1 VTRGLG
7 RVLLLGALST
17 VLDVGVFVA
26 LRAGLDWGLVP
37 ADVVALTLAAAT
49 AYALHRATATAD
61 DPYARWVDRPAAF
74 VRVSLVAGVVD
85 VAVVLGLAALFDPA
99 TAVAVL
105 AVKVP
110 ALVVAGL
117 VRSAGERRVLFRL
130 VRDEQVNR
138 VPRPVPPGDVR
149 LSVVVPAYR
158 EAERIGATVAA
169 LRDALAG
176 VAAEGGL
183 EVVVVDDGSGDGT
196 AEAARVG
203 GADVVLEQ
211 PENRGKGAAVRRG
224 ALAAGGRTIAFTDA
238 DLSYSPDQL
247 LGLLAEVEDG
257 WDVVV
262 GSRRHDDTTT
272 LVKARR
278 LREIGGR
285 AINVLTQVVLLG
297 QYRDTQCGLKAF
309 RSDVARLLFGRSRI
323 DGFAFDVELFH
334 LAERYRL
341 SLTEV
346 PVSVENSPRST
357 VRVARDAT
365 RLVRDLFRIR
375 RWAKRG
381 AYDDAEAGA
390 GDRALPRA

>member
-1 VTRGLG
+1 MTRGLG

-17 VLDVGVFVA
+17 VLDAGAFVA
-26 LRAGLDWGLVP
+26 LRAGLDWALVP
-37 ADVVALTLAAAT
+37 ADVVALALAAVT
-49 AYALHRATATAD
+49 AYALHRATATPD

-74 VRVSLVAGVVD
+74 VRVTLVSGTVD
-85 VAVVLGLAALFDPA
+85 VAVVLALAAVVDPA
-99 TAVAVL
+99 TAAAAL

-110 ALVVAGL
+110 ALVVAGV

-130 VRDEQVNR
+130 VRDEQVHR
-138 VPRPVPPGDVR
+138 VPRPAPPGDVR

-158 EAERIGATVAA
+158 EAERIGTTVAA
-169 LRDALAG
+169 LRDALAT

-196 AEAARVG
+196 AEAARAA

-224 ALAAGGRTIAFTDA
+224 ALAAAGRTVAFTDA

-272 LVKARR
+272 LVRARR

-390 GDRALPRA
+390 GDRALPRT

>member
-17 VLDVGVFVA
+17 VLDAGAFVA
-26 LRAGLDWGLVP
+26 LRQGLGWGVVP
-37 ADVVALTLAAAT
+37 ADLTALVLAAAV
-49 AYALHRATATAD
+49 AYGLHRATATPD

-74 VRVSLVAGVVD
+74 VRISAVAGAVD
-85 VAVVLGLAALFDPA
+85 LTVLVGLVALFDPD
-99 TAVAVL
+99 TAVMDL
-105 AVKVP
+105 AVKLP
-110 ALVVAGL
+110 ALVVAGV
-117 VRSAGERRVLFRL
+117 VRSAGERRLLFRM
-130 VRDEQVNR
+130 VRDTQVNR
-138 VPRPVPPGDVR
+138 VARPDPPGDLR

-158 EAERIGATVAA
+158 EAERIGDTVAA
-169 LRDALAG
+169 LHEALAR
-176 VAAEGGL
+176 VADDGGL

-196 AEAARVG
+196 AGAAEAA
-203 GADVVLEQ
+203 GADVVLVQ

-224 ALAAGGRTIAFTDA
+224 ALAARGRTVAFTDA

-247 LGLLAEVEDG
+247 VRLLSEVEDG

-262 GSRRHDDTTT
+262 GSRRHEDTTT
-272 LVKARR
+272 LVRAGR
-278 LREIGGR
+278 LREVGGR
-285 AINVLTQVVLLG
+285 AINLLTQVVLLG

-309 RSDVARLLFGRSRI
+309 RSDVARLLFARSRI

-346 PVSVENSPRST
+346 PVQVENSSRST
-357 VRVARDAT
+357 VRVARDAV
-365 RLVRDLFRIR
+365 RLVRDLFRVR

-381 AYDDAEAGA
+381 DYDGREAVA
-390 GDRALPRA
+390 GDRALPLA